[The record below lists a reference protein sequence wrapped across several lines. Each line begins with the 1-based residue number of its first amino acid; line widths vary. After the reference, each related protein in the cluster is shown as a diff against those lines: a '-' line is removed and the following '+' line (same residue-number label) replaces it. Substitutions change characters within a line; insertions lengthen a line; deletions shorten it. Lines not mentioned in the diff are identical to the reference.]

1 MTSLS
6 FTVLEIIE
14 CSLDKC
20 KYPLMNFNCV
30 VLINPII
37 RLLNIKEINLAI
49 DLFVQKKSVCWLIHY
64 RNQLMCNFLDW

>member
-30 VLINPII
+30 FLINPII
-37 RLLNIKEINLAI
+37 RLLNIKEISLAI
-49 DLFVQKKSVCWLIHY
+49 DLFVQKKISMLAYSLSQSV
-64 RNQLMCNFLDW
+64 DV